1 MSFLLKSCIHQRGG
15 EQAGEGDGGAEEEN
29 PAAGEHQA
37 QPGEGQGQQGVL
49 YRNITCRFSLGSIVH

>member
-1 MSFLLKSCIHQRGG
+1 MSFLLKFCIHQRGG

-49 YRNITCRFSLGSIVH
+49 